1 MKPKILLSL
10 FFAALILMFTILLVN
25 MLSIYTFS
33 QEQDVRNADCAI
45 VLGAGVKNGA
55 PSPVF
60 QERLNH
66 SVYLYQKGYIG
77 IIILTGGYS
86 TGSHVSDAQ
95 IAKRYLLSK
104 GIPEMNIFLEEK
116 STVTREN
123 LRYAKDLMNLH
134 QLHNALIISDPLHMK
149 RAILIAKDNGI
160 KAWSSPTLTSLYKSQ
175 YARFSFLVREAIYYS
190 GYLILRLFH

>member
-1 MKPKILLSL
+1 
-10 FFAALILMFTILLVN
+10 MFTILLVN

-33 QEQDVRNADCAI
+33 QEQDVRNADCTI
-45 VLGAGVKNGA
+45 VLGAGVKNGE

-66 SVYLYQKGYIG
+66 SVYLYQKGYVG

-86 TGSHVSDAQ
+86 IGSHVSDAK
-95 IAKRYLLSK
+95 IAKRYLLAK
-104 GIPEMNIFLEEK
+104 GIPEMNIFLEEQ

-123 LRYAKDLMNLH
+123 LSYAKDVMNLH

-149 RAILIAKDNGI
+149 RAILIAKDNDI
-160 KAWSSPTLTSLYKSQ
+160 KAWSSPTPTSLYKSQ
-175 YARFSFLVREAIYYS
+175 YARFSFLVRESIYYS